1 MKRIA
6 LALTLLATTLTTNP
20 ATAAGTRYLAVT
32 ATPGV
37 GQVTWQIRNYWSN
50 VAVLST
56 RLGTVDVSGYR
67 TVNPLT
73 IVESVPAG
81 ECVSLTV
88 GGYWLGVPRVN
99 VAGVLTAG
107 ACAQ

>member
-6 LALTLLATTLTTNP
+6 LALTLLAATLTANP
-20 ATAAGTRYLAVT
+20 AAAAGTQYLAVS
-32 ATPGV
+32 AVPGA

-67 TVNPLT
+67 TVNPVT
-73 IVESVPAG
+73 VVESVPAG
-81 ECVSLTV
+81 QCVSLTV

-107 ACAQ
+107 GCAR